1 MEILTTLSAE
11 TAEAPVLS
19 PYFTL
24 LRCPAAWAN
33 EAHPSGQE
41 SCWRTEL
48 LINVLGLLL
57 QTLVGIF
64 RGGWRMGVVCPSLL
78 WWTPLSSDQL
88 GGAER
93 QCLKLLS
100 PPPSYQEFGTKHV
113 AVYMTSCVT
122 LSKLI
127 NLSESQTGPL

>member
-48 LINVLGLLL
+48 LINGLGLLL
-57 QTLVGIF
+57 QTPVAFSKELGVW
-64 RGGWRMGVVCPSLL
+64 GWCALGFLDGLHSLL
-78 WWTPLSSDQL
+78 TSSGVWND
-88 GGAER
+88 
-93 QCLKLLS
+93 S
-100 PPPSYQEFGTKHV
+100 V
-113 AVYMTSCVT
+113 
-122 LSKLI
+122 
-127 NLSESQTGPL
+127 